1 MDSSKTEWDLADPVG
16 ARNLARAALD
26 PGVWVYLERRA
37 DGGQVDRNLA
47 AWEAMDLR
55 PRILRGVGEVDTSVT
70 VLGRRLETPILTA
83 PNGRATRY
91 HPDGERA
98 VMTGAQKAGVGV
110 VIGSS
115 AGHALKALSALASP
129 TLLWS
134 QVYLAPEEAQVARS
148 VERAVEAGCHA
159 IVATVDLV
167 PGRPSAQGLPA
178 LHRPEWEPE
187 LAADGAAPLYAAAGL
202 ADLERLVRRSPLPVV
217 VKGVLRGDDARICVE
232 AGAAGLIVSNHGD
245 AQLAGAIPSVRALP
259 AVVDAVGGKVE
270 VYVDGGIRDGA
281 SVVRALALG
290 ARAVLI
296 GRPVT
301 YGLAVAGAAGVETV
315 IQSLRAD
322 LKRAMALCGAARL
335 SDIGADLIG

>member
-1 MDSSKTEWDLADPVG
+1 MEWDLADPVG

-26 PGVWVYLERRA
+26 PGVWAYLERRA
-37 DGGQVDRNLA
+37 GGDQVDRNLA
-47 AWEAMDLR
+47 AWEGMDLR
-55 PRILRGVGEVDTSVT
+55 PRILRGVGQVDTSVT
-70 VLGRRLETPILTA
+70 VLGRRLEAPILTA

-98 VMTGAQKAGVGV
+98 VMAGAQRTGVGV

-115 AGHALKALSALASP
+115 AGHLLHALSALASP
-129 TLLWS
+129 PLLWS
-134 QVYLAPEEAQVARS
+134 QVYLAPEEDEVAGA
-148 VERAVEAGCHA
+148 VERAVAAGCHA

-167 PGRPSAQGLPA
+167 PGRPSAQGLPP
-178 LHRPEWEPE
+178 LHRPDWEPDPATE
-187 LAADGAAPLYAAAGL
+187 GAAPLYAAAGI

-217 VKGVLRGDDARICVE
+217 VKGVLRADDARICVE

-245 AQLAGAIPSVRALP
+245 AQLAGAIPSARALR
-259 AVVDAVGGKVE
+259 AVAGAVGSRVE

-281 SVVRALALG
+281 GVVRALALG
-290 ARAVLI
+290 ARAVLV

-301 YGLAVAGAAGVETV
+301 YGLAVAGEAGVETV
-315 IQSLRAD
+315 IQSLCAD

-335 SDIGADLIG
+335 SDIDADLIG